1 MRSKVNYNLYFVNR
15 SFIKELKEYCF
26 MGIFKKKKREGR
38 KEICILTFARSWNT
52 VVATRSLGKL
62 GVKVITGDNLY
73 LAASNFSIYSKGFFA
88 YPDPDKEPDAFIDK
102 LVEVCKKHHSP
113 DSDLVLMPFHTD
125 SFVIAANKHRFEG
138 LAKLALP
145 DRDKIDLIGNKAS
158 LAEYCIEHNINTPKT
173 AVINSVEEFPA
184 IAEAFIYPAFLK
196 ISDSNAAIGLHKV
209 ESPQEA
215 IKHFNND
222 AERFNLAGDGLAIL
236 QQSVPGEDYC
246 STFIFDHGEP
256 RAAMT
261 YHNILDYPRK
271 SGMGALRET
280 VDAAEMEDMGMELLR
295 LVKWHGVAE
304 IDFRCDGKSKPY
316 LIEVNPR
323 FWGGLGQSV
332 ESGWNY
338 PYMLFRLAVDGHI
351 DTVKPDK
358 KDIRTFNPCLMTM
371 RMIQEYA
378 EAKDTRNELKNA
390 FQGFTKD
397 MKGDRFSA
405 IDKLSDK
412 LADAISPGDRIKAV
426 KSLLDE
432 NKGAVNEL
440 FKFKD
445 PLPLFGLLYPL
456 AVFLKHGKISADM
469 LVTGAGKS
477 GGKEEEKEVSN

>member
-1 MRSKVNYNLYFVNR
+1 
-15 SFIKELKEYCF
+15 
-26 MGIFKKKKREGR
+26 MGLFKHKKKEGKRE
-38 KEICILTFARSWNT
+38 EICILTFARSWNT
-52 VVATRSLGKL
+52 VVATRSLGKM

-73 LAASNFSIYSKGFFA
+73 LAASNFSLYSKGFFS
-88 YPDPDKEPDAFIDK
+88 YPDPDKDPEGFIDK
-102 LVEVCKKHHSP
+102 LVAVCQKYQGANT
-113 DSDLVLMPFHTD
+113 DLVLMPFHTD
-125 SFVIAANKHRFEG
+125 SFIIAANKERFDG

-158 LAEYCIEHNINTPKT
+158 LAEYCLEHDIATPKT
-173 AVINSVEEFPA
+173 VVINSVEGFPE
-184 IAEAFIYPAFLK
+184 IAEGFTYPAFLK

-209 ESPQEA
+209 ESAEDA
-215 IKHFNND
+215 VKFFNED
-222 AERFNLAGDGLAIL
+222 AEHFHLRGSGLAIL
-236 QQSVPGEDYC
+236 QEAVPGEDYC

-256 RAAMT
+256 RASMT

-280 VDAAEMEDMGMELLR
+280 VDAVEMEAMGEKLLK

-304 IDFRCDGKSKPY
+304 IDFRWDGKHKPY

-338 PYMLFRLAVDGHI
+338 PYMVFRLAVDGHI
-351 DTVKPDK
+351 ETVHPEK

-378 EAKDTRNELKNA
+378 EAKDTKEELKEA
-390 FQGFTKD
+390 FHEYARGKE
-397 MKGDRFSA
+397 KDRFKA
-405 IDKLSDK
+405 LDKLSDK
-412 LADAISPGDRIKAV
+412 VADAINPVERLKAV
-426 KSLLDE
+426 KKVVDE

-440 FKFKD
+440 FKARD
-445 PLPLFGLLYPL
+445 PLPLIGLLYPL
-456 AVFLKHGKISADM
+456 AVFLRHGKISADM

-477 GGKEEEKEVSN
+477 GDNDNDNDSK

>member
-1 MRSKVNYNLYFVNR
+1 
-15 SFIKELKEYCF
+15 
-26 MGIFKKKKREGR
+26 MGIFKRKKGKGED
-38 KEICILTFARSWNT
+38 ICILTFARSWNT
-52 VVATRSLGKL
+52 VVATRSLGKM

-88 YPDPDKEPDAFIDK
+88 YPDPDKEPEAFIDK
-102 LVEVCKKHHSP
+102 LVAVCKKYQAP
-113 DSDLVLMPFHTD
+113 DTNIVLMPFHTD
-125 SFVIAANKHRFEG
+125 SFIIAANKHRFEG
-138 LAKLALP
+138 IAKLALP

-158 LAEYCIEHNINTPKT
+158 LAEYCTKHNINTPKT

-184 IAEAFIYPAFLK
+184 IAKSFPYPAFLK

-209 ESPQEA
+209 ESSEEA
-215 IKHFNND
+215 IKHFNHD
-222 AERFNLAGDGLAIL
+222 VKRFKLTGNGLAIL

-246 STFIFDHGEP
+246 STFIFDNGEP

-280 VDAAEMEDMGMELLR
+280 VDASEMEEMGRELLR
-295 LVKWHGVAE
+295 LAEWHGVAE
-304 IDFRCDGKSKPY
+304 IDFRYDGNSKPY

-338 PYMLFRLAVDGHI
+338 PYMLFRLALDGHI
-351 DTVKPDK
+351 DPVKPEK
-358 KDIRTFNPCLMTM
+358 KDVRTFNPCLMTM

-378 EAKDTRNELKNA
+378 EAKDTRNDMKSA
-390 FQGFTKD
+390 FQEFSKD
-397 MKGDRFSA
+397 MDGDHFTA

-412 LADAISPGDRIKAV
+412 LADAIDPLERLKAV
-426 KSLLDE
+426 KSLIDE

-445 PLPLFGLLYPL
+445 PLPLMGLLYPL

-477 GGKEEEKEVSN
+477 GDKKKKLD